1 MKRNIKIIN
10 ITPRGFCNG
19 VVKAII
25 MINNVLKNNNYKK
38 PLYIYGELVHNSHI
52 TNAFKDEGIITID
65 NYKNIKEGTVIV
77 TAHGL
82 SENEKK
88 LINSQG
94 VDIIDT
100 TCKEVLKIQNLV
112 KDKIND
118 NYTVLYYGK
127 LNHPECKAVLNDND
141 DIILITKL
149 DDVNNINIK
158 NLNNKIFF
166 TNQTTMSYFDT
177 LDIINELKKKYPNI
191 EINIDICNASKQRQ
205 VAVYDKC
212 KECDIV
218 LVIGDKKS
226 NNTNKLKEI
235 CESLNVKSYLIETI
249 NDLNN
254 IVFFDNIKIGITAG
268 SSTPNKL
275 VNEIIKSLEDD
286 EYISSLTN
294 KDFIDF

>member
-1 MKRNIKIIN
+1 MKRNIEIIN

-25 MINNVLKNNNYKK
+25 MINKVLKENTYKK
-38 PLYIYGELVHNSHI
+38 PLYIYGELVHNTHI
-52 TNAFKDEGIITID
+52 TNAFKDEGIITIKD
-65 NYKNIKEGTVIV
+65 YKNIYEGTIIV

-82 SENEKK
+82 SENEKNTI
-88 LINSQG
+88 INNG

-100 TCKEVLKIQNLV
+100 TCKEVLKIQELV
-112 KDKIND
+112 KEKIN
-118 NYTVLYYGK
+118 NGYTVIYYGK

-141 DIILITKL
+141 NIILVTNIN
-149 DDVNNINIK
+149 DVNNINISNDK
-158 NLNNKIFF
+158 LFF

-177 LDIINELKKKYPNI
+177 LEIIDKLNEKYSNI
-191 EINIDICNASKQRQ
+191 DINIDICTASKQRQ
-205 VAVYDKC
+205 IAVYNKC

-249 NDLNN
+249 DDLNN
-254 IVFFDNIKIGITAG
+254 IIFFDNIKVGITAG

-286 EYISSLTN
+286 KYISLLTN
-294 KDFIDF
+294 KDLIDF

>member
-1 MKRNIKIIN
+1 MKRNIEIIN

-25 MINNVLKNNNYKK
+25 MINNVLKENKYKK
-38 PLYIYGELVHNSHI
+38 PLYIYGELVHNTHI
-52 TNAFKDEGIITID
+52 TNAFKNEGIITISD
-65 NYKNIKEGTVIV
+65 YSNIKEGTIIV

-82 SENEKK
+82 SEHEKQT
-88 LINSQG
+88 IISQG

-100 TCKEVLKIQNLV
+100 TCKEVLKIQKLV
-112 KDKIND
+112 KEKIND
-118 NYTVLYYGK
+118 GYTVIYYGK

-141 DIILITKL
+141 NIILVTNIN
-149 DDVNNINIK
+149 DVNNININSDK
-158 NLNNKIFF
+158 LFF

-177 LDIINELKKKYPNI
+177 LDIIDELKKKYSNI
-191 EINIDICNASKQRQ
+191 DVNIDICTASKQRQ

-212 KECDIV
+212 KDCDIV

-235 CESLNVKSYLIETI
+235 CESLNIKTYLVETV
-249 NDLNN
+249 NDLNTIN
-254 IVFFDNIKIGITAG
+254 IYDNIKIGITAG

-286 EYISSLTN
+286 EYISNLTN
-294 KDFIDF
+294 KDLIEF

>member
-1 MKRNIKIIN
+1 MKRNIEIIN

-25 MINNVLKNNNYKK
+25 MINNVLKENKYKK
-38 PLYIYGELVHNSHI
+38 PLYIYGELVHNTHI
-52 TNAFKDEGIITID
+52 TNAFKDEGIITIKD
-65 NYKNIKEGTVIV
+65 YSTIKEGTIIV

-82 SENEKK
+82 SEHEKQT
-88 LINSQG
+88 IISQG

-100 TCKEVLKIQNLV
+100 TCKEVLKIQTLV
-112 KDKIND
+112 KEKIND
-118 NYTVLYYGK
+118 GYTVIYYGK

-141 DIILITKL
+141 NIILVTNIN
-149 DDVNNINIK
+149 DVNNININSDK
-158 NLNNKIFF
+158 LFF

-177 LDIINELKKKYPNI
+177 LDIINELKKKYSNI
-191 EINIDICNASKQRQ
+191 DVNIDICTASKQRQ

-235 CESLNVKSYLIETI
+235 CESLNIKTYLIETI
-249 NDLNN
+249 EDLNK
-254 IVFFDNIKIGITAG
+254 VDLYDNIKIGITAG

-286 EYISSLTN
+286 EYISNLSN
-294 KDFIDF
+294 KDLITF

>member
-1 MKRNIKIIN
+1 MN
-10 ITPRGFCNG
+10 
-19 VVKAII
+19 
-25 MINNVLKNNNYKK
+25 
-38 PLYIYGELVHNSHI
+38 
-52 TNAFKDEGIITID
+52 
-65 NYKNIKEGTVIV
+65 
-77 TAHGL
+77 
-82 SENEKK
+82 
-88 LINSQG
+88 
-94 VDIIDT
+94 
-100 TCKEVLKIQNLV
+100 
-112 KDKIND
+112 
-118 NYTVLYYGK
+118 
-127 LNHPECKAVLNDND
+127 
-141 DIILITKL
+141 
-149 DDVNNINIK
+149 VNNINIK
-158 NLNNKIFF
+158 SINNKIFF

-249 NDLNN
+249 DDLNN

-286 EYISSLTN
+286 EYVSSLTN

>member
-1 MKRNIKIIN
+1 MKRNIEIIN

-25 MINNVLKNNNYKK
+25 MINKVLKENTYKK
-38 PLYIYGELVHNSHI
+38 PLYIYGELVHNTHI
-52 TNAFKDEGIITID
+52 TNAFKDEGIITIKD
-65 NYKNIKEGTVIV
+65 YKNIHEGTIIV

-82 SENEKK
+82 SENEKNTI
-88 LINSQG
+88 INNG

-100 TCKEVLKIQNLV
+100 TCKEVLKIQELV
-112 KDKIND
+112 KEKIN
-118 NYTVLYYGK
+118 NGYTVIYYGK

-141 DIILITKL
+141 NIILVTNIN
-149 DDVNNINIK
+149 DVNNINITNDK
-158 NLNNKIFF
+158 LFF

-177 LDIINELKKKYPNI
+177 LEIIDKLKEKYSNI
-191 EINIDICNASKQRQ
+191 DINIDICTASKQRQ
-205 VAVYDKC
+205 IAVYNKC

-235 CESLNVKSYLIETI
+235 CESLNVKSHLIETI
-249 NDLNN
+249 DDLNN
-254 IVFFDNIKIGITAG
+254 IIFFDNIKVGITAG

-286 EYISSLTN
+286 EYISLLTN
-294 KDFIDF
+294 KDLITF

>member
-1 MKRNIKIIN
+1 MKRNIEIIN

-25 MINNVLKNNNYKK
+25 MINKVLKENTFKK
-38 PLYIYGELVHNSHI
+38 PLYIYGELVHNTHI
-52 TNAFKDEGIITID
+52 TNAFKDEGIITIKD
-65 NYKNIKEGTVIV
+65 YKNIHEGTIIV

-82 SENEKK
+82 SEHEKQT
-88 LINSQG
+88 IISQG

-100 TCKEVLKIQNLV
+100 TCKEVLKIQQLV
-112 KDKIND
+112 KEKID
-118 NYTVLYYGK
+118 NGYTVIYYGK

-141 DIILITKL
+141 NIILVTNIH
-149 DDVNNINIK
+149 DVNNINI
-158 NLNNKIFF
+158 NNDKLFF

-177 LDIINELKKKYPNI
+177 LEIIDKLKEKYSNI
-191 EINIDICNASKQRQ
+191 DINIDICTASKQRQ
-205 VAVYDKC
+205 IAVYNKC

-249 NDLNN
+249 EDLNN
-254 IVFFDNIKIGITAG
+254 IIFFDNIKVGITAG

-286 EYISSLTN
+286 EYISLLTN
-294 KDFIDF
+294 KDLIDF

>member
-1 MKRNIKIIN
+1 MKRNIEIIN

-25 MINNVLKNNNYKK
+25 MINKVLKENTYKK
-38 PLYIYGELVHNSHI
+38 PLYIYGELVHNTHI
-52 TNAFKDEGIITID
+52 TNAFKDEGIITIKD
-65 NYKNIKEGTVIV
+65 YKNIKEGTIIV

-82 SENEKK
+82 SENEKNTI
-88 LINSQG
+88 INNG

-100 TCKEVLKIQNLV
+100 TCKEVLKIQELV
-112 KDKIND
+112 KEKID
-118 NYTVLYYGK
+118 NGYTVIYYGK

-141 DIILITKL
+141 NIILVTNIN
-149 DDVNNINIK
+149 DVNNINI
-158 NLNNKIFF
+158 NNDKLFF

-177 LDIINELKKKYPNI
+177 LEIIDKLKEKYSNI
-191 EINIDICNASKQRQ
+191 DINIDICTASKQRQ
-205 VAVYDKC
+205 IAVYNKC

-235 CESLNVKSYLIETI
+235 CESLNVKSHLIETI
-249 NDLNN
+249 DDLNN
-254 IVFFDNIKIGITAG
+254 ISFYDNIKIGITAG

-286 EYISSLTN
+286 EYISLLTN
-294 KDFIDF
+294 KDLIDF